1 MNKVP
6 MQLLVDSKDSTA
18 TLTMYGD
25 ITSLVWDEADTCAVD
40 VAKAIG
46 DLPANV
52 SELCVR
58 INSYGGEVA
67 EGLAIYNALKASG
80 KRVTTVCDGFACSIA
95 SVIFAAGERRIMH
108 EASALMIHNPW
119 TYTMGNPDQLRKEA
133 DDLDK
138 IAQLSRAA
146 YASVTALTEGE
157 IAQLMDD
164 ETWITPEE
172 ALDMGFATEIEEE
185 SNPAPQQAV
194 IAQMVQRL
202 CGKEKPVQRVAVE
215 LSKDQMDEIHAY
227 VHEACEQ
234 FVQQMKEDPTP
245 QADVG
250 KAVEPEPI
258 EPAPTES
265 FLQKLKRITTTE

>member
-6 MQLLVDSKDSTA
+6 MQLLVDSKDNTA

-25 ITSLVWDEADTCAVD
+25 ITSWVWDEADTCSVD
-40 VAKAIG
+40 VAKALNA
-46 DLPANV
+46 LPSNV
-52 SELCVR
+52 TDLCVR

-119 TYTMGNPDQLRKEA
+119 TVVRGNPDQLRKEA

-138 IAQLSRAA
+138 IAKLSRAA
-146 YASVTALTEGE
+146 YASVTSLEDDE
-157 IAQLMDD
+157 INRMMDE

-185 SNPAPQQAV
+185 SAETPQQA
-194 IAQMVQRL
+194 ILTQMVQKL
-202 CGKEKPVQRVAVE
+202 CGTEKPVQRVTVE
-215 LSKDQMDEIHAY
+215 LSPEQMDEIYAH
-227 VHEACEQ
+227 VHEMGEQ
-234 FVQQMKEDPTP
+234 LIQQMAQNATP
-245 QADVG
+245 KVDADES
-250 KAVEPEPI
+250 AEPEPI
-258 EPAPTES
+258 EPEPAES
-265 FLQKLKRITTTE
+265 FLAKLKRITTTE